1 MVPKIK
7 RDKTPEQALASLM
20 RLCAKAERS
29 SGDALRLMH
38 RWGLADADARRVLDR
53 LQKDRFI
60 DDSRYAEA
68 FVREKMNLSGWGAY
82 KISATLRTKGIAQPI
97 IAQAMEQLDGT
108 DMHERLLTLITRRM
122 RTLKAKSPYDARAKL
137 VRYALSQG
145 YDYATARDCVEKAV
159 AADDDEFEF

>member
-60 DDSRYAEA
+60 DDSRYAKA

-82 KISATLRTKGIAQPI
+82 KIGATLRTKGIAQQI
-97 IAQAMEQLDGT
+97 ITQAMEQLDGT
-108 DMHERLLTLITRRM
+108 DMQERLSGLIARRL
-122 RTLKAKSPYDARAKL
+122 RTLRTKSPYDARAKL
-137 VRYALSQG
+137 VRYAISQG
-145 YDYATARDCVEKAV
+145 YDYATARECVGKAV
-159 AADDDEFEF
+159 AVGDDEVEF

>member
-60 DDSRYAEA
+60 DDNRYAEA

-82 KISATLRTKGIAQPI
+82 KIGATLRAKGIT
-97 IAQAMEQLDGT
+97 QAMEQWDGT
-108 DMHERLLTLITRRM
+108 DMHERLSGLIARRL
-122 RTLKAKSPYDARAKL
+122 RTLRAKSPYDARAKL

-145 YDYATARDCVEKAV
+145 YDYATARECVEKAV
-159 AADDDEFEF
+159 VAEEDEVDF